1 MILPVNVPASSRAG
15 WLGGG
20 FRHRV
25 TGSRASLAKS
35 VRGACHS
42 EGMDAFALILALLM
56 LMVGAAAGAGFAFVM
71 FRRRT
76 AALEEDF
83 DGVSA
88 RLSEVSSQFAAADA
102 ERRLL
107 AAQNRELGDARNQDG
122 SVLRALA
129 PVAEKLTAV
138 QQQVSLLERD
148 RLEQYGQLAQQLQE
162 ARLSDEQLLRSTHAL
177 ESALRSNSA
186 RGQWG
191 EVQLRRVVEAAG
203 MLRHVDFH
211 EQLHSSGSASENTVR
226 PDLVVQLPGAK
237 QLVVDAK
244 VPLTAYLEAQDLGGS
259 GGRSPGHGSSN
270 HQALL
275 AAHAKALKAHVDALS
290 TKKYWDIPGN
300 TPELVICFLP
310 AESILAAA
318 LTADPAL
325 LDYALT
331 KNVVLASP
339 GTLLAVLK
347 SVAFTWRQDVLTDSA
362 RELFDLAQQ
371 LYERMGTLGENVSK
385 LGSSLKTSVD
395 RYNSMVGTLEARVL
409 PTARK
414 LNALDAAGLAG
425 PLVVEATPR
434 SVAAPELQTGSR
446 SPEAAFRNGDGHEGD
461 AEDSAA

>member
-1 MILPVNVPASSRAG
+1 M
-15 WLGGG
+15 
-20 FRHRV
+20 
-25 TGSRASLAKS
+25 
-35 VRGACHS
+35 
-42 EGMDAFALILALLM
+42 LL
-56 LMVGAAAGAGFAFVM
+56 LGAAAGVVAGFLL

-88 RLSEVSSQFAAADA
+88 RLAAVNAQFAAADA

-107 AAQNRELGDARNQDG
+107 LSQNRELNESRNQDG

-177 ESALRSNSA
+177 ASALRSNSA

-211 EQLHSSGSASENTVR
+211 EQVHSASADNAIR
-226 PDLVVQLPGAK
+226 PDLVVQLPGGK

-244 VPLTAYLEAQDLGGS
+244 VPLASYLAAQEQGNTGHSAGS
-259 GGRSPGHGSSN
+259 GALSVGNGAD
-270 HQALL
+270 ALL
-275 AAHAKALKAHVDALS
+275 LAHAKALKSHVDALGS
-290 TKKYWDIPGN
+290 KKYWDIPGN
-300 TPELVICFLP
+300 SPELVICFLP

-318 LTADPAL
+318 LEADPAL
-325 LDYALT
+325 LDYALSR
-331 KNVVLASP
+331 NVVLASP

-347 SVAFTWRQDVLTDSA
+347 SVAFTWRQDVLTDNA
-362 RELFDLAQQ
+362 RELFELARQ
-371 LYERMGTLGENVSK
+371 LYERMGTLGDNVGK

-395 RYNSMVGTLEARVL
+395 RYNALVGTLEARVL

-414 LNALDAAGLAG
+414 LNSMDTDGLVSPSA
-425 PLVVEATPR
+425 VEAVPR
-434 SVAAPELQTGSR
+434 TLAAPELI
-446 SPEAAFRNGDGHEGD
+446 EG
-461 AEDSAA
+461 ESAA

>member
-1 MILPVNVPASSRAG
+1 
-15 WLGGG
+15 
-20 FRHRV
+20 
-25 TGSRASLAKS
+25 
-35 VRGACHS
+35 
-42 EGMDAFALILALLM
+42 MDAFGLILALLM
-56 LMVGAAAGAGFAFVM
+56 LLVGAVAGAAVVYVLL
-71 FRRRT
+71 RRRT
-76 AALEEDF
+76 LAVEQDF
-83 DGVSA
+83 DAVSA
-88 RLSEVSSQFAAADA
+88 RLSDVSAQFAAADA

-107 AAQNRELGDARNQDG
+107 AAQNRDLGESRNQDG

-211 EQLHSSGSASENTVR
+211 EQVHSGQPHGTAADGSVR
-226 PDLVVQLPGAK
+226 PDLVVQLPGEK

-244 VPLTAYLEAQDLGGS
+244 VPLTAYLAAQEL
-259 GGRSPGHGSSN
+259 GSSAVGQQHAQN
-270 HQALL
+270 LAGQQAHLL
-275 AAHAKALKAHVDALS
+275 AHAKALKAHVDALS
-290 TKKYWDIPGN
+290 SKKYWDIPGN
-300 TPELVICFLP
+300 SPELVICFLP

-318 LTADPAL
+318 LSADPAL
-325 LDYALT
+325 LDYALSR
-331 KNVVLASP
+331 NVVLASP
-339 GTLLAVLK
+339 STLLAVLK

-362 RELFDLAQQ
+362 RELFELAHQ
-371 LYERMGTLGENVSK
+371 LYERMGTLGENVTK

-414 LNALDAAGLAG
+414 LNALDAAGLTT
-425 PLVVEATPR
+425 PTPVEVTPR
-434 SVAAPELQTGSR
+434 SVAAPELQPGNGPAIGSGGMSGGR
-446 SPEAAFRNGDGHEGD
+446 PTDAAADDSTEEERE
-461 AEDSAA
+461 SAA

>member
-1 MILPVNVPASSRAG
+1 
-15 WLGGG
+15 
-20 FRHRV
+20 
-25 TGSRASLAKS
+25 
-35 VRGACHS
+35 
-42 EGMDAFALILALLM
+42 MDAFALILALLM
-56 LMVGAAAGAGFAFVM
+56 LLVGAVAGAAAAYVYL
-71 FRRRT
+71 RRRYQ
-76 AALEEDF
+76 AVEQDF

-88 RLSEVSSQFAAADA
+88 RLSEVTAQFAAADA

-107 AAQNRELGDARNQDG
+107 AAQNRELGESRTQDG

-138 QQQVSLLERD
+138 QQQVALLERD

-211 EQLHSSGSASENTVR
+211 EQLHSAATDNSVR

-244 VPLTAYLEAQDLGGS
+244 VPLAAYLEAQELGAAAGQRAQH
-259 GGRSPGHGSSN
+259 GRQEQ
-270 HQALL
+270 QALL

-290 TKKYWDIPGN
+290 NKKYWDIPGN
-300 TPELVICFLP
+300 SPELVVCFLP

-318 LTADPAL
+318 LSADPAL
-325 LDYALT
+325 LDYALS

-362 RELFDLAQQ
+362 RELFELARQ

-385 LGSSLKTSVD
+385 LGTSLKTSVD

-414 LNALDAAGLAG
+414 LNSLDAAGLTG
-425 PLVVEATPR
+425 PMSIEVTPR
-434 SVAAPELQTGSR
+434 SVAAPELQSGHD
-446 SPEAAFRNGDGHEGD
+446 AAE
-461 AEDSAA
+461 SAA

>member
-1 MILPVNVPASSRAG
+1 
-15 WLGGG
+15 
-20 FRHRV
+20 
-25 TGSRASLAKS
+25 
-35 VRGACHS
+35 
-42 EGMDAFALILALLM
+42 MDAFALILALLM
-56 LMVGAAAGAGFAFVM
+56 LLVGAVAGAAFVYVLLH
-71 FRRRT
+71 RRYR
-76 AALEEDF
+76 LVEQDF

-88 RLSEVSSQFAAADA
+88 RLSEVNAQFAAADA

-107 AAQNRELGDARNQDG
+107 AAQNRELGESRTQDG

-211 EQLHSSGSASENTVR
+211 EQLHSAATENSLR

-244 VPLTAYLEAQDLGGS
+244 VPLASYLEAQELGAAGQ
-259 GGRSPGHGSSN
+259 RSPQHGLN
-270 HQALL
+270 GQQALL
-275 AAHAKALKAHVDALS
+275 VAHAKALKAHVDALS
-290 TKKYWDIPGN
+290 NKKYWDIPGN
-300 TPELVICFLP
+300 SPELVVCFLP

-318 LTADPAL
+318 LSADPAL
-325 LDYALT
+325 LDYALS

-362 RELFDLAQQ
+362 RELFELAHQ
-371 LYERMGTLGENVSK
+371 LYERMGTLGENVTK
-385 LGSSLKTSVD
+385 LGTSLKTSVD

-414 LNALDAAGLAG
+414 LNSLDAAGLTTPVA
-425 PLVVEATPR
+425 VEVTPR
-434 SVAAPELQTGSR
+434 SVAAPELQSARHAR
-446 SPEAAFRNGDGHEGD
+446 SESG
-461 AEDSAA
+461 EDSEESAA

>member
-1 MILPVNVPASSRAG
+1 
-15 WLGGG
+15 
-20 FRHRV
+20 
-25 TGSRASLAKS
+25 
-35 VRGACHS
+35 
-42 EGMDAFALILALLM
+42 MDAFSLILALLM
-56 LMVGAAAGAGFAFVM
+56 LLIGAVAGAAAAYLTL
-71 FRRRT
+71 RRRYL
-76 AALEEDF
+76 AAEQDF
-83 DGVSA
+83 DAVSA
-88 RLSEVSSQFAAADA
+88 RLSDVSAQFAAADA

-107 AAQNRELGDARNQDG
+107 SAQNRELGESRNQDG

-162 ARLSDEQLLRSTHAL
+162 ARLSDAQLLRSTHAL

-203 MLRHVDFH
+203 MLRHVDFQ
-211 EQLHSSGSASENTVR
+211 EQLHSTAAENNLR
-226 PDLVVQLPGAK
+226 PDLVVQLPGGK

-244 VPLTAYLEAQDLGGS
+244 VPLSSYLAAQELGPSGGGS
-259 GGRSPGHGSSN
+259 LQLGAATGGQ
-270 HQALL
+270 QAHL
-275 AAHAKALKAHVDALS
+275 AAHAKALKAHVDALGN
-290 TKKYWDIPGN
+290 KKYWDIPGN
-300 TPELVICFLP
+300 SPEVVVCFLP

-325 LDYALT
+325 LDHALS

-347 SVAFTWRQDVLTDSA
+347 AVAFTWRQDVLTDTA
-362 RELFDLAQQ
+362 RELFELARQ
-371 LYERMGTLGENVSK
+371 LYDRMGTLGENVTK

-395 RYNSMVGTLEARVL
+395 RYNSMVGTLEARIL

-414 LNALDAAGLAG
+414 LNALDAEGLTTPAA
-425 PLVVEATPR
+425 VEAAPR
-434 SVAAPELQTGSR
+434 SVTAPELQPGSR
-446 SPEAAFRNGDGHEGD
+446 AAGWPADETADEDGTRAEAE
-461 AEDSAA
+461 EPAA

>member
-1 MILPVNVPASSRAG
+1 
-15 WLGGG
+15 
-20 FRHRV
+20 
-25 TGSRASLAKS
+25 
-35 VRGACHS
+35 
-42 EGMDAFALILALLM
+42 MDAFGLILSLLM
-56 LMVGAAAGAGFAFVM
+56 LLVGAVAGAALVYVLL
-71 FRRRT
+71 RRRYL
-76 AALEEDF
+76 AVEQDF

-88 RLSEVSSQFAAADA
+88 RLSEVSAQFAAADA

-107 AAQNRELGDARNQDG
+107 AAQNRELGESRTQDG

-211 EQLHSSGSASENTVR
+211 EQVHSGQLNSSATENSLR
-226 PDLVVQLPGAK
+226 PDLVVQLPGDK

-244 VPLTAYLEAQDLGGS
+244 VPLASYLAAQELGTAPGGQQRSLQLG
-259 GGRSPGHGSSN
+259 
-270 HQALL
+270 QALSGQQGHL

-290 TKKYWDIPGN
+290 NKKYWDIPGN
-300 TPELVICFLP
+300 SPEFVVCFLP

-318 LTADPAL
+318 LSADPAL
-325 LDYALT
+325 LDYALS

-362 RELFDLAQQ
+362 RELFELARQ
-371 LYERMGTLGENVSK
+371 LYERMGTLGENVTR
-385 LGSSLKTSVD
+385 LGASLKTSVD

-414 LNALDAAGLAG
+414 LNALDAAGLTTPAA
-425 PLVVEATPR
+425 VEVTPR
-434 SVAAPELQTGSR
+434 SVAAPELQSGGQARDES
-446 SPEAAFRNGDGHEGD
+446 GDDSE
-461 AEDSAA
+461 ESAA

>member
-1 MILPVNVPASSRAG
+1 
-15 WLGGG
+15 
-20 FRHRV
+20 
-25 TGSRASLAKS
+25 
-35 VRGACHS
+35 
-42 EGMDAFALILALLM
+42 MDAFALILALLM
-56 LMVGAAAGAGFAFVM
+56 LLLGAVSGAVVTFVM
-71 FRRRT
+71 FRRRNL
-76 AALEEDF
+76 ALEEDF

-88 RLSEVSSQFAAADA
+88 RLSEVSAQFAAADA

-107 AAQNRELGDARNQDG
+107 AAQNRELGESRNQDG
-122 SVLRALA
+122 SVLRALG
-129 PVAEKLTAV
+129 PVAEKLSAV

-211 EQLHSSGSASENTVR
+211 EQLHSAGTDNSVR
-226 PDLVVQLPGAK
+226 PDLVVQLPGDK

-244 VPLTAYLEAQDLGGS
+244 VPLSSYLQAQESVPTDV
-259 GGRSPGHGSSN
+259 RSQPAAGAN
-270 HQALL
+270 AQQLLL
-275 AAHAKALKAHVDALS
+275 AAHAKALKAHVDSLS
-290 TKKYWDIPGN
+290 NKKYWDIPGN
-300 TPELVICFLP
+300 SPELVICFLP

-318 LTADPAL
+318 LAADPGL
-325 LDYALT
+325 LDYALN

-362 RELFDLAQQ
+362 RELFELGQQ
-371 LYERMGTLGENVSK
+371 LYERMGTLGENVTK

-395 RYNSMVGTLEARVL
+395 RYNSLVGTLEARVL

-414 LNALDAAGLAG
+414 LNALDASGLVTPAS
-425 PLVVEATPR
+425 VEVTPR
-434 SVAAPELQTGSR
+434 SIAAPELQAELR
-446 SPEAAFRNGDGHEGD
+446 E
-461 AEDSAA
+461 EDSAA

>member
-1 MILPVNVPASSRAG
+1 MD
-15 WLGGG
+15 G
-20 FRHRV
+20 FAV
-25 TGSRASLAKS
+25 
-35 VRGACHS
+35 
-42 EGMDAFALILALLM
+42 ILALFM
-56 LMVGAAAGAGFAFVM
+56 LLLGAAAGVVAGFLL

-88 RLSEVSSQFAAADA
+88 RLAAVNAQFAAADA

-107 AAQNRELGDARNQDG
+107 LSQNRELNESRNQDG

-177 ESALRSNSA
+177 ASALRSNSA

-211 EQLHSSGSASENTVR
+211 EQVHSASADNAIR
-226 PDLVVQLPGAK
+226 PDLVVQLPGGK

-244 VPLTAYLEAQDLGGS
+244 VPLASYLAAQEQ
-259 GGRSPGHGSSN
+259 GSSTRRVN
-270 HQALL
+270 GLQTADNGADALL
-275 AAHAKALKAHVDALS
+275 LAHAKALKSHVDALGS
-290 TKKYWDIPGN
+290 KKYWDIPGN
-300 TPELVICFLP
+300 SPELVICFLP

-318 LTADPAL
+318 LEADPAL
-325 LDYALT
+325 LDHALSR
-331 KNVVLASP
+331 NVVLASP

-347 SVAFTWRQDVLTDSA
+347 SVAFTWRQDVLTDNA
-362 RELFDLAQQ
+362 RELFELARQ
-371 LYERMGTLGENVSK
+371 LYERMGTLGDNVGK

-395 RYNSMVGTLEARVL
+395 RYNALVGTLEARVL

-414 LNALDAAGLAG
+414 LNSMDTDGLVSPSA
-425 PLVVEATPR
+425 VEAVPR
-434 SVAAPELQTGSR
+434 TLAAPELI
-446 SPEAAFRNGDGHEGD
+446 EG
-461 AEDSAA
+461 ESAA

>member
-1 MILPVNVPASSRAG
+1 MGQSGASVPKTVVG
-15 WLGGG
+15 P
-20 FRHRV
+20 
-25 TGSRASLAKS
+25 
-35 VRGACHS
+35 CHS

-56 LMVGAAAGAGFAFVM
+56 LLLGALSGAVVTFVL
-71 FRRRT
+71 FRRRSL
-76 AALEEDF
+76 ALEQDF

-88 RLSEVSSQFAAADA
+88 RLSEVSAQFAAADA

-107 AAQNRELGDARNQDG
+107 AAQNRELGESRNQDG
-122 SVLRALA
+122 SVLRALG
-129 PVAEKLTAV
+129 PVAEKLSAV

-211 EQLHSSGSASENTVR
+211 EQLHSAGTDNSVR
-226 PDLVVQLPGAK
+226 PDLVVQLPGDK

-244 VPLTAYLEAQDLGGS
+244 VPLSSYLQAQESLTTDVRSQPGS
-259 GGRSPGHGSSN
+259 GAN
-270 HQALL
+270 AQQLLL
-275 AAHAKALKAHVDALS
+275 AAHAKALKAHVDSLS
-290 TKKYWDIPGN
+290 NKKYWDIPGN
-300 TPELVICFLP
+300 SPELVICFLP

-318 LTADPAL
+318 LGADPGL
-325 LDYALT
+325 LDYALN

-362 RELFDLAQQ
+362 RELFELGQQ
-371 LYERMGTLGENVSK
+371 LYERMGTLGENVTK

-395 RYNSMVGTLEARVL
+395 RYNSLVGTLEARVL

-414 LNALDAAGLAG
+414 LNALDASGLVTPPA
-425 PLVVEATPR
+425 VEVTPR
-434 SVAAPELQTGSR
+434 SIAAPELQAELR
-446 SPEAAFRNGDGHEGD
+446 E
-461 AEDSAA
+461 EDSAA

>member
-1 MILPVNVPASSRAG
+1 
-15 WLGGG
+15 
-20 FRHRV
+20 
-25 TGSRASLAKS
+25 
-35 VRGACHS
+35 
-42 EGMDAFALILALLM
+42 MDAFALILALLM
-56 LMVGAAAGAGFAFVM
+56 LILGAVIGAACTYVV
-71 FRRRT
+71 FRRRSV
-76 AALEEDF
+76 ALEQDF

-88 RLSEVSSQFAAADA
+88 RLSEVSAQFAAADA

-107 AAQNRELGDARNQDG
+107 SAQNRELGESRNQDG

-162 ARLSDEQLLRSTHAL
+162 ARLSDQQLLRSTHAL

-211 EQLHSSGSASENTVR
+211 EQQHSAGAGNAVR
-226 PDLVVQLPGAK
+226 PDLVVQLPGGK

-244 VPLTAYLEAQDLGGS
+244 VPLASYLEAQDM
-259 GGRSPGHGSSN
+259 GSSAGQQQTGPALTGQN
-270 HQALL
+270 ALL
-275 AAHAKALKAHVDALS
+275 AAHAKALKSHVDALS

-300 TPELVICFLP
+300 SPELVICFLP

-318 LTADPAL
+318 LAADPAL
-325 LDYALT
+325 LDYALN

-362 RELFDLAQQ
+362 RELFELARQ
-371 LYERMGTLGENVSK
+371 LYERMGTLGENVTK

-414 LNALDAAGLAG
+414 LNALEAEGLTTPPAIE
-425 PLVVEATPR
+425 VTPR
-434 SVAAPELQTGSR
+434 SVAAPELQS
-446 SPEAAFRNGDGHEGD
+446 EE
-461 AEDSAA
+461 SAA

>member
-1 MILPVNVPASSRAG
+1 
-15 WLGGG
+15 
-20 FRHRV
+20 
-25 TGSRASLAKS
+25 
-35 VRGACHS
+35 
-42 EGMDAFALILALLM
+42 MDAFALILALLM
-56 LMVGAAAGAGFAFVM
+56 LLVGAVAGAAAAYVFL
-71 FRRRT
+71 RRRYQ
-76 AALEEDF
+76 AVERDF

-88 RLSEVSSQFAAADA
+88 RLSEVNARFAAADA

-107 AAQNRELGDARNQDG
+107 AAQNRELGESRTQDG

-211 EQLHSSGSASENTVR
+211 EQLHSAATDNSVR

-244 VPLTAYLEAQDLGGS
+244 VPLAAYLEAQELGAA
-259 GGRSPGHGSSN
+259 GGQRTPPHGPN
-270 HQALL
+270 GQQVLL

-290 TKKYWDIPGN
+290 NKKYWDIPGN
-300 TPELVICFLP
+300 SPELVVCFLP

-318 LTADPAL
+318 LSADPAL
-325 LDYALT
+325 LDYALS

-362 RELFDLAQQ
+362 RELFELAHQ
-371 LYERMGTLGENVSK
+371 LYERMGTLGENVTK
-385 LGSSLKTSVD
+385 LGTSLKTSVD
-395 RYNSMVGTLEARVL
+395 RYNSLVGTLEARVL

-414 LNALDAAGLAG
+414 LNSLDAAGLTT
-425 PLVVEATPR
+425 PVSIEVTPR
-434 SVAAPELQTGSR
+434 SVAAPELQSEH
-446 SPEAAFRNGDGHEGD
+446 EAAE
-461 AEDSAA
+461 SAA